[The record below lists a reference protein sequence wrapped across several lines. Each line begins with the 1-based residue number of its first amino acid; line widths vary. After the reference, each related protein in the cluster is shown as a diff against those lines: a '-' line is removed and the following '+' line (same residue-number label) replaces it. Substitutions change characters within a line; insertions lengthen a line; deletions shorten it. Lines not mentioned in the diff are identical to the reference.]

1 LELGAG
7 SPKNLLVTDLTGD
20 GAAELLLLAAP
31 SGTSSLTA
39 EETELLVIG
48 MGSGSSCSSDLN
60 GDGVVDGG
68 DLAVILGGWGI
79 VGPSSADLN
88 GDLLVDGNDLAL
100 MLGSWGACGQ

>member
-1 LELGAG
+1 
-7 SPKNLLVTDLTGD
+7 
-20 GAAELLLLAAP
+20 
-31 SGTSSLTA
+31 
-39 EETELLVIG
+39 
-48 MGSGSSCSSDLN
+48 
-60 GDGVVDGG
+60 VVDGG